1 MSIIK
6 INNPSGTSLSG
17 VGQSGGG
24 RKITGER
31 GPAGGTFEPF
41 RADRVQL
48 SNLSAHLAAAR
59 GDSKEHIAKLSAL
72 TTALLHGQY
81 KVDANV
87 VSDSIIQHSLQFG
100 GANYL

>member
-6 INNPSGTSLSG
+6 INNPSGTSLTG
-17 VGQSGGG
+17 VGQSGGAG
-24 RKITGER
+24 RISSER

-41 RADRVQL
+41 TSDRVQL

-72 TTALLHGQY
+72 TTGFYQGHYQ
-81 KVDANV
+81 VDANV
-87 VSDSIIQHSLQFG
+87 VSDSIIGHSLQFG